1 MKYDRLE
8 DKRVCLHNPKISD
21 MDYDNVYLDI
31 DLNIEKKKSITS
43 HTMKFIYNQKN
54 TGKCIHVISSKNGD
68 LIGYLDNMDIPH
80 GIFTSVSSIPVNCTI
95 FRYIADNSIIIN
107 DFL

>member
-8 DKRVCLHNPKISD
+8 DKRVCPDNSNTSD
-21 MDYDNVYLDI
+21 MDYDNIYLDI

-43 HTMKFIYNQKN
+43 HTMKFIYSQKN

-68 LIGYLDNMDIPH
+68 LFGYLDNMNIPH
-80 GIFTSVSSIPVNCTI
+80 DIFTSVARVPVNCTI